1 MKYAETYSG
10 RNDFLFFCHFY
21 DTTKRRAE
29 GITISKSMSWMII
42 WWCSS
47 SHKKYPVWTPFLT
60 TTAAAHLCC
69 VSHVVYCFFSS
80 KNFPTSPRRPSASF
94 SATIL
99 GLTITVKISWEL
111 QNRRYKMVYFCL
123 LLIALKGFYK
133 HQKKTPQILRER
145 GWEEGLN
152 FQFLSSATKKDLN
165 PLTNVLTSFLNSFKY
180 YTEIVLLSQQKKPYE
195 LRYFLWIIL
204 SLGDTNKSILRST
217 TLFTRGSFTCM
228 KCLIHQNKQQTFCA
242 KYPQDTAFCIY
253 CSRG

>member
-80 KNFPTSPRRPSASF
+80 KNFPTSQRRPSASF

-145 GWEEGLN
+145 GWEEGLKFPVFEQRN
-152 FQFLSSATKKDLN
+152 KKGFESPDKCVDL
-165 PLTNVLTSFLNSFKY
+165 LFELIQILYRNSF
-180 YTEIVLLSQQKKPYE
+180 TESAE
-195 LRYFLWIIL
+195 ETLWITIL
-204 SLGDTNKSILRST
+204 PMDYFIV
-217 TLFTRGSFTCM
+217 RGH
-228 KCLIHQNKQQTFCA
+228 K
-242 KYPQDTAFCIY
+242 
-253 CSRG
+253 

>member
-145 GWEEGLN
+145 GWEEGLKFPVFEQRN
-152 FQFLSSATKKDLN
+152 KKGFESPDKCVDL
-165 PLTNVLTSFLNSFKY
+165 LFELIQILYRNSF
-180 YTEIVLLSQQKKPYE
+180 TESAE
-195 LRYFLWIIL
+195 ETLWITIL
-204 SLGDTNKSILRST
+204 PMDYFIV
-217 TLFTRGSFTCM
+217 RGH
-228 KCLIHQNKQQTFCA
+228 K
-242 KYPQDTAFCIY
+242 
-253 CSRG
+253 

>member
-80 KNFPTSPRRPSASF
+80 KIFRTLPRRPSASF

-145 GWEEGLN
+145 GWEEGLKFPVFEQRN
-152 FQFLSSATKKDLN
+152 KKGFESPDKCVDL
-165 PLTNVLTSFLNSFKY
+165 LFELIQILYRNSF
-180 YTEIVLLSQQKKPYE
+180 TESAE
-195 LRYFLWIIL
+195 ETLWITIL
-204 SLGDTNKSILRST
+204 PMDYFIV
-217 TLFTRGSFTCM
+217 RGH
-228 KCLIHQNKQQTFCA
+228 K
-242 KYPQDTAFCIY
+242 
-253 CSRG
+253 

>member
-69 VSHVVYCFFSS
+69 VSHVVYCFFFS

-145 GWEEGLN
+145 GWEEGLKFPVFEQRN
-152 FQFLSSATKKDLN
+152 KKGFESPDKCVDL
-165 PLTNVLTSFLNSFKY
+165 LFELIQILYRNS
-180 YTEIVLLSQQKKPYE
+180 YTESAE
-195 LRYFLWIIL
+195 ETLWITIL
-204 SLGDTNKSILRST
+204 PMDYFIV
-217 TLFTRGSFTCM
+217 RGH
-228 KCLIHQNKQQTFCA
+228 K
-242 KYPQDTAFCIY
+242 
-253 CSRG
+253 

>member
-80 KNFPTSPRRPSASF
+80 KIFRTSPRRPSASF

-145 GWEEGLN
+145 GWEEGLKFPVFEQRN
-152 FQFLSSATKKDLN
+152 KKGFESPDKCVDL
-165 PLTNVLTSFLNSFKY
+165 LFELIQILYRNSF
-180 YTEIVLLSQQKKPYE
+180 TESAE
-195 LRYFLWIIL
+195 ETLWITIL
-204 SLGDTNKSILRST
+204 PMDYFIV
-217 TLFTRGSFTCM
+217 RGH
-228 KCLIHQNKQQTFCA
+228 K
-242 KYPQDTAFCIY
+242 
-253 CSRG
+253 

>member
-80 KNFPTSPRRPSASF
+80 KIFPTSPRRPSASF

-145 GWEEGLN
+145 GWEEGLKFPVFEQRN
-152 FQFLSSATKKDLN
+152 KKGFESPDKCVDL
-165 PLTNVLTSFLNSFKY
+165 LFELIQILYRNSF
-180 YTEIVLLSQQKKPYE
+180 TESAE
-195 LRYFLWIIL
+195 ETLWITIL
-204 SLGDTNKSILRST
+204 PMDYFIV
-217 TLFTRGSFTCM
+217 RGH
-228 KCLIHQNKQQTFCA
+228 K
-242 KYPQDTAFCIY
+242 
-253 CSRG
+253 